1 MRLRSVLG
9 FLAIAVVLAG
19 SAYAVLTTA
28 QTPTDWIELIAIC
41 GGVIALS
48 IALYER
54 RRPSVRKKRTFTR
67 SPDSDW

>member
-1 MRLRSVLG
+1 MRFQTILG
-9 FLAIAVVLAG
+9 LVAIAVVLAG

-28 QTPTDWIELIAIC
+28 QTPTDWIELIGIC

-54 RRPSVRKKRTFTR
+54 RGPSVRKKRTFTR
-67 SPDSDW
+67 FPDSDW